1 MDNRLT
7 PFDLRKQGFK
17 VVISFE
23 FVRSQVKNFN
33 PKVEDYFFHVLRN
46 LWSKNQ
52 RYIDL
57 CDVNIE
63 KILNA
68 LSDPSCSYN
77 LFRVESEAALPD
89 VVKIVE
95 TLKSVYEISEEK
107 D

>member
-1 MDNRLT
+1 M
-7 PFDLRKQGFK
+7 
-17 VVISFE
+17 
-23 FVRSQVKNFN
+23 
-33 PKVEDYFFHVLRN
+33 
-46 LWSKNQ
+46 
-52 RYIDL
+52 
-57 CDVNIE
+57 NIE